1 MGEDEHAEPDYLNM
15 PLADF
20 LALEFYTLLCVKSD
34 APAAALRSAWRRLI
48 LQLHPDKGGHSLKFA
63 YLKAVYDILS
73 DPARRSEYDVHGRV
87 AFESE
92 LPKMASEE
100 PAGGPGVSIE
110 YEILTELVNITALK
124 RICEIKAMRH
134 LRHGG
139 VSYSQLAQYVIS
151 QCVNIEGGIGEY
163 KVIWSANHRAARLG
177 MIGRPVS
184 GLRAAG
190 FPIGSEYPPELA
202 SDPLVPHAF
211 VGVSTFHMPG
221 ILSSSKTELRKKSYE
236 HAGD

>member
-1 MGEDEHAEPDYLNM
+1 
-15 PLADF
+15 
-20 LALEFYTLLCVKSD
+20 
-34 APAAALRSAWRRLI
+34 
-48 LQLHPDKGGHSLKFA
+48 
-63 YLKAVYDILS
+63 
-73 DPARRSEYDVHGRV
+73 
-87 AFESE
+87 
-92 LPKMASEE
+92 
-100 PAGGPGVSIE
+100 
-110 YEILTELVNITALK
+110 
-124 RICEIKAMRH
+124 MRH

-221 ILSSSKTELRKKSYE
+221 ILSSSKTELRKNLMSMRAISLIKIKKRFLCVFQSFFFE
-236 HAGD
+236 HGQVLYGTVLALDYTTVFQTMIR